1 MLAVKFRPHLLLAYK
16 LAITNKRIVAHDTRG
31 ILKYFR
37 AQVKKYRHQYS
48 LNEGKAFGLW
58 YASDSLGLEDDE
70 AYEAVSFDGANDK
83 DIDFFFVDQEAE
95 RVLIGQLKFNGL
107 GKYKGKKSELLS
119 LIHTTDWLK
128 DPESLA
134 RTGRKDI
141 RRARLV
147 AYTLA
152 VTPP

>member
-1 MLAVKFRPHLLLAYK
+1 MTPEAF
-16 LAITNKRIVAHDTRG
+16 
-31 ILKYFR
+31 LKYFR

-83 DIDFFFVDQEAE
+83 DIDFFFVDQEAQ

-107 GKYKGKKSELLS
+107 GKYKGKNRNFSVLFTPLTGSKILNPWRGPGGRTSVVRDS
-119 LIHTTDWLK
+119 LPIL
-128 DPESLA
+128 
-134 RTGRKDI
+134 
-141 RRARLV
+141 
-147 AYTLA
+147 
-152 VTPP
+152 